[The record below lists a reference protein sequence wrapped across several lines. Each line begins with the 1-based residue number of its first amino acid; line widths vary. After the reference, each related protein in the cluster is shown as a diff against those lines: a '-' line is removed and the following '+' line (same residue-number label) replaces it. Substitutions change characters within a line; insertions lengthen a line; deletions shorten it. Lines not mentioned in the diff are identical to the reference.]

1 MDVLEDAFS
10 EEGLFR
16 NLAFMMGDF
25 AEGIEMDSDDGET
38 TISFEGAKIAQIKHK
53 KKRDS
58 EDHFEISGLGK
69 NLTIDR
75 EEIVKDGKS
84 KTRIVIDMDGDSEI
98 DITLPEFK

>member
-1 MDVLEDAFS
+1 
-10 EEGLFR
+10 
-16 NLAFMMGDF
+16 MMGDF
-25 AEGIEMDSDDGET
+25 AEGIEMDSDGGET
-38 TISFEGAKIAQIKHK
+38 TISFEGAKIAQIKRK
-53 KKRDS
+53 KSRDS